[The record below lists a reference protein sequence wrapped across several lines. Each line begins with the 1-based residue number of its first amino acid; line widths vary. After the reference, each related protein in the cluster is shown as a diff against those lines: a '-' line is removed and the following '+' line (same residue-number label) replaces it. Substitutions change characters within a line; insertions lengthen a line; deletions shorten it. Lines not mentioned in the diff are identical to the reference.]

1 MADRTIGFGT
11 DGQRLMTE
19 LGDGSGAWAP
29 AVNARAI
36 AAVVDA
42 AIASGQSLSGAID
55 LGAGRLARIVFPA
68 ALTGTQVTFQT
79 SYDGTNYANLYDE
92 TGTEVAYTVAA
103 SREVRVPLTDWL
115 GIRWLKIRT
124 GTSGSPSAQGADR
137 ALKLVTVL

>member
-1 MADRTIGFGT
+1 MVDALQSRYNGVPERFSD
-11 DGQRLMTE
+11 
-19 LGDGSGAWAP
+19 LGDGSFAP

-42 AIASGQSLSGAID
+42 AIASGASLSGAID
-55 LGAGRLARIVFPA
+55 LGAGRLARIVLPA
-68 ALTGTQVTFQT
+68 ALTGTQLTFQT

-92 TGTEVAYTVAA
+92 TGSEVAYTVAA
-103 SREVRVPLTDWL
+103 SREVRAPITDWL

-124 GTSGSPSAQGADR
+124 GTSGSPTAQGADR

>member
-1 MADRTIGFGT
+1 MADVLQSRFNGVPERYT
-11 DGQRLMTE
+11 D
-19 LGDGSGAWAP
+19 LGDGGFAQ

-42 AIASGQSLSGAID
+42 AIASGASLSGVID
-55 LGAGRLARIVFPA
+55 LGAGRLARIVLPS
-68 ALTGTQVTFQT
+68 ALTGTQLTFQT
-79 SYDGTNYANLYDE
+79 SYDGTNFANLYDE
-92 TGTEVAYTVAA
+92 TGTEVTYTVAA

-115 GIRWLKIRT
+115 GIRWLKIRA